1 MLCPARSCGEDDRLD
16 FSFSG
21 LKTAVRY
28 RIAGPGRPDMS
39 QIELD
44 PQQVADLAASFQEA
58 VVDVLLDKTF
68 AALRRTGLRKLCVGG
83 GVAANA
89 RFRTRLQEEAAAR
102 DVQLHI
108 APLRLCT
115 DNAVMGAIAIERYKA
130 GLFED
135 LSLEIYPGLVR
146 TGTHRADQADH
157 GSVVPAVS
165 A

>member
-1 MLCPARSCGEDDRLD
+1 MPRSFLGEDDRLD

-39 QIELD
+39 QVVLA

-58 VVDVLLDKTF
+58 VVDILLDKSF
-68 AALRRTGLRKLCVGG
+68 AALRHTGLRKLCVGG

-89 RFRTRLQEEAAAR
+89 RFRARMTEEAAAAGIE
-102 DVQLHI
+102 LHI
-108 APLRLCT
+108 APLKLCT

-130 GLFED
+130 GLFEN
-135 LSLEIYPGLVR
+135 LELEIYPGLVR
-146 TGTHRADQADH
+146 KGGPEVT
-157 GSVVPAVS
+157 VPRS
-165 A
+165 